1 MAKIEIREYQSR
13 IDALISKNNYEQAA
27 YHCFYL
33 LRQFP
38 KNLNIYKLLGR
49 IFLEL
54 NELRAALEVYSR
66 IVSVEP
72 ENFLNHLSLSFIFEQ
87 LKLIDQAIYQSRTA
101 LFLQPENKDVFGLYQ
116 RLTSQVDN
124 FSEPE
129 NFTHILAGVHFYTEK
144 NYSKAISEFSG
155 ITPGNYQAFCSL
167 FHGLCLAELN
177 QEKEA
182 IRLLKDVLDKSPY
195 LKIALRKLA
204 FLMEESNPQLFT
216 NYLNRLIELNPDYI
230 SYKRID
236 NQIVPGEQ
244 STIVIYQE
252 WTGFPNSKLRTV
264 WQQPGSKIIEN
275 NLSSMPSWLKL
286 LPISTSFLYQT
297 EENNAE
303 FTDLNDLIRYY
314 GEKKIIYLEED
325 SFFQVD
331 YFKSQIPELDKTVE
345 LQKKQIDQKQK
356 LEKNKEK
363 GKSLDAA
370 FTWLEKAVTEGV
382 EVELPSETV
391 PSAKDAIKI
400 DSDNSSSSSSDN
412 SSVES
417 DSIVDNEETE
427 LIRKAWNCFST
438 GDQKE
443 GIDIYKRLI
452 SKNVK
457 PDIIQEDL
465 KKLLI
470 LFPENNELEKLII

>member
-13 IDALISKNNYEQAA
+13 IDALISENNYEQAA

-275 NLSSMPSWLKL
+275 NLSSMPTWLKL
-286 LPISTSFLYQT
+286 LPISTSFLYQSNKNDT
-297 EENNAE
+297 E
-303 FTDLNDLIRYY
+303 FTDFHELIRFY
-314 GEKKIIYLEED
+314 GEKKKIYLEED

-331 YFKSQIPELDKTVE
+331 YFKSQIPELDKTAE

-382 EVELPSETV
+382 EIESPAETF
-391 PSAKDAIKI
+391 PSANDAMKI
-400 DSDNSSSSSSDN
+400 DSDNTST
-412 SSVES
+412 ES
-417 DSIVDNEETE
+417 NSIVDSDETD

-443 GIDIYKRLI
+443 GIDIYKGLI
-452 SKNVK
+452 SKNIK

-470 LFPENNELEKLII
+470 LFPENNELEKLIK